1 MENRVLA
8 AETRTEAKER
18 QIKELSGMIEEA
30 KKKKSMLTDK
40 LKKLT
45 SKKKEKLKTLFNWL
59 LFIGF
64 ISGMLFS
71 GIIFYILQN
80 N

>member
-30 KKKKSMLTDK
+30 KKK
-40 LKKLT
+40 
-45 SKKKEKLKTLFNWL
+45 N
-59 LFIGF
+59 
-64 ISGMLFS
+64 
-71 GIIFYILQN
+71 QC
-80 N
+80 